1 MLFQRE
7 ASDSN
12 HVLIFNETLLLLN
25 QTGIINLVNSLI
37 FVLTSKPSTATPT
50 QQNANAK
57 TTDEFNYISLAPPP
71 PVEFADESYGEFP
84 TTTTTSSSSST
95 RFRPHS
101 VNTLF
106 NNDSQTG
113 SSATTTKHVSA
124 SPDWHKSFKFLLN
137 HGANASCS
145 SSGKKSN
152 CSSTSPNVTPTK
164 SNANVKKQASIR
176 SKGGF
181 SIPLN
186 ASYCVTNSNF
196 TTPINERRGSYAPNN
211 SNGLVSNSE
220 ILNLKC
226 TDDLVTQNPSSF
238 YAIKNKLQQEYL
250 YQQHLINNKN
260 NKRSFTKKADVDED
274 VTMHDYDDKENDENC
289 ILFPINSFDLKEANS
304 CLKEVNLRLKYA
316 QINNI
321 DDEFNDETLPH
332 QQNSNSIS
340 KPKTSSTTASPSSLS
355 SSSSIDSSSLPP
367 SVDAAA
373 TATNNLSDSHYF
385 RHEQENEPIACNK
398 EEVNSLF
405 YILNLM
411 PC

>member
-1 MLFQRE
+1 M
-7 ASDSN
+7 
-12 HVLIFNETLLLLN
+12 
-25 QTGIINLVNSLI
+25 
-37 FVLTSKPSTATPT
+37 
-50 QQNANAK
+50 
-57 TTDEFNYISLAPPP
+57 APPP

-84 TTTTTSSSSST
+84 TSTTTTTSSSSSST

-106 NNDSQTG
+106 NNDNQTG
-113 SSATTTKHVSA
+113 SSSATTTKHVSA
-124 SPDWHKSFKFLLN
+124 SPDWHKNFKFLLN
-137 HGANASCS
+137 HGANA
-145 SSGKKSN
+145 KNN
-152 CSSTSPNVTPTK
+152 CSPASPNVTPTK

-186 ASYCVTNSNF
+186 ASYCVTNSNYA
-196 TTPINERRGSYAPNN
+196 TPINERRGSYAPNN

-226 TDDLVTQNPSSF
+226 TDDLVTQNPNSF

-250 YQQHLINNKN
+250 YQQHLTNNKN
-260 NKRSFTKKADVDED
+260 NRRSSTKKADVDED
-274 VTMHDYDDKENDENC
+274 VTMHNYEDKENDENC

-321 DDEFNDETLPH
+321 DDEFNDETLTH
-332 QQNSNSIS
+332 QQNS
-340 KPKTSSTTASPSSLS
+340 KPKTSSTTTSPSSLS
-355 SSSSIDSSSLPP
+355 SASSIDSSSLPP

-373 TATNNLSDSHYF
+373 AAMATNNLSDSHVF
-385 RHEQENEPIACNK
+385 RCEQENEPIACNK

-405 YILNLM
+405 YVLNLISS
-411 PC
+411 